1 MLTKG
6 GKARRI
12 LKYPDGFFKDDFRV
26 LTEKDL
32 AKYLRISDQELSH
45 YQKHTSELTDA
56 MITSLAKLYDDLAG
70 NGVAVSE
77 ENDADDIEEK
87 AIELLNNWRNFLD
100 EKGKVLTA
108 DKLAELLEV
117 KRLQIFRWKRDYSK
131 IPKAMKSKL
140 AKLYDTL
147 LRVDDIPTPH
157 DDFLQLLRNIRTE
170 DEMFEIVQDEIA
182 EVVKQGLKQTEV
194 TYYTR
199 QVLDIFTEGIKAK
212 QSTLLRII
220 ITKMNENNRN

>member
-26 LTEKDL
+26 LTEEDL
-32 AKYLRISDQELSH
+32 SKYLRISDQDLSF
-45 YQKHTSELTDA
+45 YQKHTSELTEA
-56 MITSLAKLYDDLAG
+56 MITSLAELYDDLAG

-87 AIELLNNWRNFLD
+87 AIGLLNNWKSFLD

-108 DKLAELLEV
+108 DKLAELLGV
-117 KRLQIFRWKRDYSK
+117 KRLQIFRWKKDYSK

-199 QVLDIFTEGIKAK
+199 EVLDTFTEGIKAK

-220 ITKMNENNRN
+220 ITKMNENNGN

>member
-56 MITSLAKLYDDLAG
+56 MITSLAELYDDLAG

-87 AIELLNNWRNFLD
+87 AIGLLNNWKGFLD
-100 EKGKVLTA
+100 EEGKVLTG
-108 DKLAELLEV
+108 DKLAELLGV
-117 KRLQIFRWKRDYSK
+117 KRLQIYR
-131 IPKAMKSKL
+131 
-140 AKLYDTL
+140 
-147 LRVDDIPTPH
+147 
-157 DDFLQLLRNIRTE
+157 
-170 DEMFEIVQDEIA
+170 
-182 EVVKQGLKQTEV
+182 
-194 TYYTR
+194 
-199 QVLDIFTEGIKAK
+199 
-212 QSTLLRII
+212 
-220 ITKMNENNRN
+220 

>member
-32 AKYLRISDQELSH
+32 AEYLGVTEQKVIQ
-45 YQKHTSELTDA
+45 YQKHIADLSEK
-56 MITSLAKLYDDLAG
+56 MINKLAKLYDDLSG

-77 ENDADDIEEK
+77 ENDADDVKEK
-87 AIELLNNWRNFLD
+87 VNEMLNNWRMFLD
-100 EKGKVLTA
+100 DEGKVLTTE
-108 DKLAELLEV
+108 KLAKLLGTRREYFY
-117 KRLQIFRWKRDYSK
+117 KWKKDYSK
-131 IPKAMKSKL
+131 IPEDIKSKL
-140 AKLYDTL
+140 AILYDTL

-170 DEMFEIVQDEIA
+170 DEMFETVQDEIT

-199 QVLDIFTEGIKAK
+199 EVLDTFTEGIKAK